1 MRIMSVSRI
10 SYNCLVLLLIDFALS
25 LECKKSEKNTIR
37 ETVKHECERTC
48 EYPPKPTVCEYQFT
62 ASWTYTMSAY
72 CFDCPWIQE
81 DCLRD
86 RCMSVDGTCRPVVTI
101 NKMSPGPSIEVCE
114 GDTIRVKVI
123 NKLQDDGG
131 LSIHWHGMNQNRTN
145 IMDGVSMITQCPI
158 ARGTSFVYKFIADPP
173 GTHWWHSHSG
183 IQRGD
188 GMYGSLIVR
197 APKETEVNG
206 GEYDFDLS
214 EHVMI
219 VNDWTSNM
227 IMENFALGVDHT
239 RTPNSHTLSLLV
251 NGMGRNVE
259 FTDANDTVYYTPRA
273 EFEVEKGKRYRM
285 RMINTAFGECNLHV
299 AFQSHKL
306 NIIGSDGHEFK
317 TVKQVDS
324 FVISPGERLDF
335 VLTANAMPST
345 YCISLLGYPE
355 SECNSSGEAILRY
368 KQAPNIET
376 QCTYDNKSLN
386 RTFSTLK
393 DSHVERVLDGIQY
406 VSLSDTFALEPVPSE
421 LYNVDEK
428 YYIVIDEYAQKLHK
442 QPHDET
448 GIVAL
453 VLQMDGA
460 EFKFPETPLLTAKAS
475 FIETCHPTQN
485 RSAYESCISQLCQ
498 CTNVLK
504 VQLGQV
510 IELVLLNNVN
520 LVPHPMHLHGQS
532 FRVLAQESIGAISI
546 QKLERLDDQGE
557 LKRIDLD
564 KAVVKDT
571 VNVPQYGYAIIRW
584 KAENPG
590 YWFFHCHVNYHSEFG
605 MTMVI
610 QIGDDEE
617 IPRPPDNYPTC
628 GSWSP
633 D

>member
-1 MRIMSVSRI
+1 MKIMSLSWVS
-10 SYNCLVLLLIDFALS
+10 YKCLVPLLIGLTSS
-25 LECKKSEKNTIR
+25 LECKTGKNAIR
-37 ETVKHECERTC
+37 KTVKHECQRTC
-48 EYPPKPTVCEYQFT
+48 EYPPRPTVCEYQFT
-62 ASWTYTMSAY
+62 ASWTYTMSTY

-81 DCLRD
+81 DCLRE
-86 RCMSVDGTCRPVVTI
+86 RCMPVDGTSRPVVTI

-145 IMDGVSMITQCPI
+145 IMDGVSKVTQCPI
-158 ARGTSFVYKFIADPP
+158 ARGSSFVYSFIADPP

-197 APKETEVNG
+197 TPKETEVNG

-219 VNDWTSNM
+219 INDWTSTM
-227 IMENFALGVDHT
+227 IMEIFALAVDHT
-239 RTPNSHTLSLLV
+239 KAANSNTLSLLV
-251 NGMGRNVE
+251 NGMGRNVK
-259 FTDANDTVYYTPRA
+259 FTDANDTVYTPRT
-273 EFEVEKGKRYRM
+273 EFEVEEGKRYRM
-285 RMINTAFGECNLHV
+285 RMINTAFGECNLRV
-299 AFQSHKL
+299 AFESHKL

-317 TVKQVDS
+317 TVKQVDA

-335 VLTANAMPST
+335 VLTANAVPST
-345 YCISLLGYPE
+345 YCIFLIGYPE

-376 QCTYDNKSLN
+376 QCAHNNKSLN
-386 RTFSTLK
+386 RMFSTLK
-393 DSHVERVLDGIQY
+393 NSDVETGLDGIQY
-406 VSLSDTFALEPVPSE
+406 VSLSDTFALESVPSE
-421 LYNVDEK
+421 LYNVDKK
-428 YYIVIDEYAQKLHK
+428 YYIAINEYLHHIQKN
-442 QPHDET
+442 PNDET
-448 GIVAL
+448 GTVAI
-453 VLQMDGA
+453 VLQMDNV
-460 EFKFPETPLLTAKAS
+460 EFEFPETPLLTAKPS
-475 FIETCHPTQN
+475 FVETCHPTQN
-485 RSAYESCISQLCQ
+485 RSAYERCTSELCQ

-532 FRVLAQESIGAISI
+532 FRVLAQESIGTITI
-546 QKLERLDDQGE
+546 QELERLDDQGK
-557 LKRIDLD
+557 LKRIDVD

-610 QIGDDEE
+610 QVGDDEE

-628 GSWSP
+628 GSWSS